1 MDEFLESLMGLFR
14 AITNHLESQD
24 NLIKKLADE
33 QHKTM
38 QDLDNIHQQLD
49 LLFEDKDNVEG

>member
-24 NLIKKLADE
+24 NLIQKLADE
-33 QHKTM
+33 QLKTT
-38 QDLDNIHQQLD
+38 QDLDNIHHQLN
-49 LLFEDKDNVEG
+49 LLFEGKDNVEG